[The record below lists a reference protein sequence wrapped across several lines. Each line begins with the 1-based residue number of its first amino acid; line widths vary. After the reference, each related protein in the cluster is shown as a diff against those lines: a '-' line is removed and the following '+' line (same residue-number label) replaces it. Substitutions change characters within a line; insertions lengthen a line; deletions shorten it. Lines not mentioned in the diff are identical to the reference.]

1 MRDVKSTIKI
11 QNKITNEKIKLTNGN
26 EKSKMKIDE
35 KKNGKQKLKTTE

>member
-1 MRDVKSTIKI
+1 MRNVKSIIKI

-35 KKNGKQKLKTTE
+35 QKMENKN